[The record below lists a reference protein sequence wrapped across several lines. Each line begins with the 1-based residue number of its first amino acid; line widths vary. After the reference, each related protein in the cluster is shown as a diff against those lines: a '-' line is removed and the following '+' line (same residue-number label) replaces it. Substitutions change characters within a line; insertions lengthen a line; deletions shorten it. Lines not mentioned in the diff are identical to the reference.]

1 MKVVEKEG
9 ILLLGAIKGLVSEG
23 NAIRKSIEKF
33 EGEFAAISI
42 SPEELKGLREYI
54 KEGEFGIEL
63 YGYEEAYLTYLK
75 EFGEVKAP
83 APSYV
88 EAVKSADSVGIP
100 IVPLDMDDDTF
111 ADVYI
116 ENVSRMEFISHMF
129 RENRVKRKTFRVNSV
144 EDFVLK
150 WDAYINHAKGL
161 RDVEKAREEY
171 MAKKL
176 AELGK
181 KGRVIA
187 IIDFE
192 RLDGVIKK
200 MAKYL

>member
-1 MKVVEKEG
+1 MK
-9 ILLLGAIKGLVSEG
+9 ILRKDGMTLLGPIKGLISEG
-23 NAIRKSIEKF
+23 LAVRKEIEGFK
-33 EGEFAAISI
+33 GNYAAISL

-54 KEGEFGIEL
+54 KEGEFEIEL
-63 YGYEEAYLTYLK
+63 YGYEEAYLAYLR

-83 APSYV
+83 APSYI
-88 EAVKSADSVGIP
+88 EAVKAADRLKLPLI
-100 IVPLDMDDDTF
+100 PLDMDDDTF

-116 ENVSRMEFISHMF
+116 ENVSRREFLSHMF
-129 RENRVKRKTFRVNSV
+129 RENRAGRKTFKVNSV
-144 EDFVLK
+144 EDFVMK
-150 WDAYINHAKGL
+150 WDSYINHSKGL
-161 RDVEKAREEY
+161 RAVEESREEY

-176 AELGK
+176 SELSK

-192 RLDGVIKK
+192 RFDGVVRR